1 MCIVFLWNTYCQNQ
15 CQSFFQASWC
25 IYPSINV
32 HETWHFYSTLV
43 FTLFMSGPT
52 WCINMAKCSPNSARQ
67 KGNPSCPIIVQSLG
81 SNNLPNQREQ
91 KRLTVGP
98 LHRQSRHVQTKEPA
112 HKCLHSCQT
121 KANGG
126 NLKGEYNQAFF
137 YCTRYVIIL
146 YLCFKSSCKLAIHDK
161 TESFLHSI
169 FFNN

>member
-1 MCIVFLWNTYCQNQ
+1 
-15 CQSFFQASWC
+15 
-25 IYPSINV
+25 
-32 HETWHFYSTLV
+32 
-43 FTLFMSGPT
+43 
-52 WCINMAKCSPNSARQ
+52 MAKCSPNSARQ

-91 KRLTVGP
+91 KGLTVGP

-146 YLCFKSSCKLAIHDK
+146 YLCFKSLAANWPFMIKQNHFYIVYFSIIKITSTTTCICKR
-161 TESFLHSI
+161 
-169 FFNN
+169 